1 MRQRQVRKGQGQ
13 QTKDSFDVNAKIP
26 AYEKE
31 RIAVHETIKKSGT
44 YGCTAGDLYK
54 ACTEIDPRRIREAV
68 QSLKG
73 RNEITGEKCRCGC
86 ATVYTLKDL

>member
-13 QTKDSFDVNAKIP
+13 QTKDSFNANVKIP

-31 RIAVHETIKKSGT
+31 RNAVYTSIKKSGK